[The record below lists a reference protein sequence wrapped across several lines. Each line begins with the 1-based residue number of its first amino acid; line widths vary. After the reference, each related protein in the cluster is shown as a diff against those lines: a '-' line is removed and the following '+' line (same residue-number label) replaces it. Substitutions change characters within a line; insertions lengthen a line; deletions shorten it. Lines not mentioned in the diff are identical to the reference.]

1 VKGGNVMKELP
12 KISEAEWEVMKLL
25 WKNDS
30 LTSEKIIA
38 SLSEDNDWSHQTIK
52 TFITRLIKKGAIG
65 YEKVGRIYNYYS
77 LVSEDEC
84 IKSENE
90 FFIKK
95 VYNGALNML
104 FTKFLE
110 EDNLSIDEIEELE
123 NILKDKKKK
132 KST

>member
-1 VKGGNVMKELP
+1 MKELP

-25 WKNDS
+25 WKTNS

-38 SLSEDNDWSHQTIK
+38 SLSEYNDWSDQTIK

-65 YEKVGRIYNYYS
+65 YEKTGRVYNYYP

-84 IKSENE
+84 VKSENE
-90 FFIKK
+90 FFLKK

-110 EDNLSIDEIEELE
+110 EENLSINEIEELE
-123 NILKDKKKK
+123 NILKDKKEKK
-132 KST
+132 LPD